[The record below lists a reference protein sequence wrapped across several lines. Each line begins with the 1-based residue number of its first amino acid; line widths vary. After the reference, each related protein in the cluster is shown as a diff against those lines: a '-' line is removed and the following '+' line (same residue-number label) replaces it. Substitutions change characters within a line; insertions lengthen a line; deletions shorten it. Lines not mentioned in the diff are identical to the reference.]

1 MLEKLKEEVYK
12 ANLLLPRYG
21 LVVFT
26 WGNVWV
32 LTGKRACLS
41 LNRPGLSTIP

>member
-26 WGNVWV
+26 WGN
-32 LTGKRACLS
+32 AS
-41 LNRPGLSTIP
+41 STIP